1 MGRNRAATTAAI
13 GGLSCAGIVVAHQ
26 FAYLFASGGGSHQH
40 ELLENT
46 GHGHWPYFVGMAMGL
61 LLAGFVG
68 FGRSLAGARERPT
81 GRVSVNGVALRLLV
95 FQTLGFLAL
104 EAGERVLSDMGAS
117 HLLAEPAV
125 VAGLALQAVVALAGA
140 MLLVA
145 FAHLVTL
152 VSSNRDRDFVTPTA
166 YLFPLIASLLS
177 TRHEVAAGSGT
188 LRGPPTS

>member
-1 MGRNRAATTAAI
+1 MGRNRAAMVAAI
-13 GGLSCAGIVVAHQ
+13 GGLSCAGIVVAHH

-40 ELLENT
+40 ELLERT
-46 GHGHWPYFVGMAMGL
+46 GHGHWPYFVGIAMGL

-81 GRVSVNGVALRLLV
+81 SRLTASRVALRLLV

-104 EAGERVLSDMGAS
+104 EAGERALSGLGAT
-117 HLLAEPAV
+117 HLLEEPAV
-125 VAGLALQAVVALAGA
+125 VAGLALQVIVALAGA
-140 MLLVA
+140 LLLVA
-145 FAHLVTL
+145 FAHIVIL

-166 YLFPLIASLLS
+166 YLFSLVASLLPA
-177 TRHEVAAGSGT
+177 RHEVAAGAGT

>member
-1 MGRNRAATTAAI
+1 MGGNRAATVSAI
-13 GGLSCAGIVVAHQ
+13 GGLSCAGIVVAHH

-40 ELLENT
+40 QLLEHN

-61 LLAGFVG
+61 LVAGFVG
-68 FGRSLAGARERPT
+68 FGRSLAGSGERAT
-81 GRVSVNGVALRLLV
+81 RRLSMSGVALRLLL

-104 EAGERVLSDMGAS
+104 EAGERVLSGLGAS

-152 VSSNRDRDFVTPTA
+152 VSSHGDPDFVTPTA
-166 YLFPLIASLLS
+166 YLFPSITSLLP